1 MDLDQLADWLERH
14 PDIESVTVTE
24 VVETV
29 LTPQVTPAMMQQMEQ
44 SELWWLR

>member
-1 MDLDQLADWLERH
+1 MNLDDLMAYLERH

-29 LTPQVTPAMMQQMEQ
+29 LTPTVTPEMMEQMER